1 MQHLSQITVT
11 CFVGSYIVALLLE
24 ITRGMF
30 RLPGRMAGVIGFTA
44 AGLYTHVAYLTMSAR
59 QQMDG
64 AQMGLLASWYDWT
77 LLLALGVAICYAILL
92 LRRPDSTL
100 GYFLL
105 PLVLSLIGLAG
116 VLRNSA
122 PFSRDEATGFW
133 LNMHA
138 GSMLLVTVAVL
149 LGFVAGVVYLVHSYR
164 LKHKRLSS
172 AGMRL
177 PSLEW
182 LQTVNRVC
190 LLTST
195 CLMAVGLFAGIA
207 MHLNRSGEIV
217 WTNRGIALSCVLF
230 AWLVIATLFEALYK
244 PARRGRKI
252 AYLTLASFGFLVLAM
267 AGLFTSNHGASGEP
281 PAGKTEATAEATLP
295 GVNPEKGGAV

>member
-11 CFVGSYIVALLLE
+11 CFVSSYIVALVLE

-59 QQMDG
+59 AQMDG
-64 AQMGLLASWYDWT
+64 RGQGLLASWYDWT
-77 LLLALGVAICYAILL
+77 LLLALGVAICYATLL

-105 PLVLSLIGLAG
+105 PLILALIALAG
-116 VLRNSA
+116 LLRNSP

-138 GSMLLVTVAVL
+138 AAMLLVTVAVL
-149 LGFVAGVVYLVHSYR
+149 LGFVAGVVYLVHSSR

-190 LLTST
+190 LITST
-195 CLMAVGLFAGIA
+195 ALMAIGLFSGIA
-207 MHLNRSGEIV
+207 MHLNRTGDVV
-217 WTNRGIALSCVLF
+217 WSNRGIALSCVLF
-230 AWLVIATLFEALYK
+230 TWLVIATLFEWLYK

-267 AGLFTSNHGASGEP
+267 AGLFTSNHGGTNAGSKPQASETQD
-281 PAGKTEATAEATLP
+281 AGSAI
-295 GVNPEKGGAV
+295 GADV